1 MAYKFTTGSVDR
13 GDIYNEDDAQG
24 NTYLD
29 WNEDAV
35 GVVAGGSTVFVVS
48 GSTPKVGVGVTEPEA
63 TLHAYANASDKYV
76 ALIDNDAG

>member
-1 MAYKFTTGSVDR
+1 MAYKYTKGSVER
-13 GDIYNEDDAQG
+13 GDIYNEDDVQG

-48 GSTPKVGVGVTEPEA
+48 GSTPLVGIGTAWPGKRLTGVG
-63 TLHAYANASDKYV
+63 
-76 ALIDNDAG
+76 

>member
-29 WNEDAV
+29 WNEAAV
-35 GVVAGGSTVFVVS
+35 GVVAGGSTIFLDVAVLCLIPCNRHFRR
-48 GSTPKVGVGVTEPEA
+48 PWE
-63 TLHAYANASDKYV
+63 LRIQHYANV
-76 ALIDNDAG
+76 FNDAAT